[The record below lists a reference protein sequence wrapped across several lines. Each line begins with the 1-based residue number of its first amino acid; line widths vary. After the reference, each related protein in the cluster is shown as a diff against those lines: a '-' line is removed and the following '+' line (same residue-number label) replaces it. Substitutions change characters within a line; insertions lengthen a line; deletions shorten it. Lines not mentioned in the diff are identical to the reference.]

1 MQFIIFNIYNYE
13 KDDVTSSNYV
23 IRHNKCECSTE

>member
-13 KDDVTSSNYV
+13 KDDVTFSNHV